1 MNESKNETKAPRL
14 ELGRLMQTRGINSAS
29 EESSDFYKEVVVA
42 FNRYTRGDWGEM
54 CDEDKALND
63 EAVRTGG
70 DRVLAAYETS
80 KGKIYIITE
89 YDRSATTIL
98 FADEY

>member
-1 MNESKNETKAPRL
+1 MKDSKNETRAPRL
-14 ELGRLMQTRGINSAS
+14 ELGRLMQTRGINNAS

-42 FNRYTRGDWGEM
+42 FNRYTAGDWGEM

-70 DRVLAAYETS
+70 DRVLAAYQTS